1 MDINTRGDIV
11 DLLEKFYQK
20 AFDDDLIGHFFTE
33 VVPLN
38 LETHIPQIADFWES
52 VIFSTRGYR
61 KNVMEIHQHI
71 HALSAIKKEHLD
83 RWVALFFTNRWPV
96 LWRPQRHADQA
107 KSQVGGND
115 DGNEDIRN
123 LMADL
128 SDVA

>member
-1 MDINTRGDIV
+1 MDIHNRGDIV
-11 DLLEKFYQK
+11 VLLEDFYRK
-20 AFDDDLIGHFFTE
+20 AFADPLIGHFFTE

-83 RWVALFFTNRWPV
+83 RWVALFSQTVDQLYEGPNAT
-96 LWRPQRHADQA
+96 LIKQRAR
-107 KSQVGGND
+107 S
-115 DGNEDIRN
+115 
-123 LMADL
+123 
-128 SDVA
+128 VATMMEIKIVSG

>member
-1 MDINTRGDIV
+1 MNSQLKMMDINTRGDIV
-11 DLLEKFYQK
+11 DLLEKFYQE

-83 RWVALFFTNRWPV
+83 RWVALFSQTVDQSFEGPNAT
-96 LWRPQRHADQA
+96 LIKQRAR
-107 KSQVGGND
+107 S
-115 DGNEDIRN
+115 
-123 LMADL
+123 
-128 SDVA
+128 VATMMEIKIVRG